1 MSKVTISDFIIAVAD
16 LVEAE
21 SHVLQESAR
30 AFMDEQRKGLAR
42 SAYRSGWTL
51 AWIFA
56 AIVTLIGGV
65 VFIGWGVYD
74 IAALYL
80 SKTAAPFVV
89 GVGMLALS
97 LLFAL
102 FARRRGKSDV

>member
-21 SHVLQESAR
+21 SRTLQDSAR
-30 AFMDEQRKGLAR
+30 EFIDEQKKGLAR
-42 SAYRSGWTL
+42 SAYRSGWTF

-56 AIVTLIGGV
+56 AVMMLLGAV
-65 VFIGWGVYD
+65 VFVSWGVYEV
-74 IAALYL
+74 AALYF

-89 GVGMLALS
+89 GIGLLAMS
-97 LLFAL
+97 LFFASL
-102 FARRRGKSDV
+102 ARSGGKSDV

>member
-21 SHVLQESAR
+21 SRALKESAG
-30 AFMDEQRKGLAR
+30 AFLHEQKKGLAR
-42 SAYRSGWTL
+42 SAYRSGWTV

-56 AIVTLIGGV
+56 SVVTLLGAV
-65 VFIGWGVYD
+65 VFVGWGVYEV
-74 IAALYL
+74 AMLYV

-89 GVGMLALS
+89 GSGLLLLS
-97 LLFAL
+97 LLFAF
-102 FARRRGKSDV
+102 FARRKGTRDD